1 MDYRKVGEK
10 GYQVDVTKEDDLI
23 GGIGWMLVTEKGVY
37 LEDIIDAIKAYD
49 FKYLD
54 EEDEEDGEC

>member
-1 MDYRKVGEK
+1 MDYRKVGESD
-10 GYQVDVTKEDDLI
+10 YQVDVTKEDDLI

-37 LEDIIDAIKAYD
+37 LEDVIAAIKEYD

-54 EEDEEDGEC
+54 EEDEL

>member
-1 MDYRKVGEK
+1 MDYRKVGESD
-10 GYQVDVTKEDDLI
+10 YQVDVTNEDDLI

-37 LEDIIDAIKAYD
+37 LEDVIAAIKAYD

-54 EEDEEDGEC
+54 EEEL

>member
-10 GYQVDVTKEDDLI
+10 GYQVDVTNEDDLI

-37 LEDIIDAIKAYD
+37 LEDVIAAIKAYD

-54 EEDEEDGEC
+54 EEDEDDD

>member
-1 MDYRKVGEK
+1 MDYRKVGEN
-10 GYQVDVTKEDDLI
+10 GYQVDVTNEDDLI

-37 LEDIIDAIKAYD
+37 LEDVIAAIKAYD

-54 EEDEEDGEC
+54 EEDEDDGEC

>member
-1 MDYRKVGEK
+1 MDYRKVGESD
-10 GYQVDVTKEDDLI
+10 YQVDVTKEDDLI

-37 LEDIIDAIKAYD
+37 LEDVIAAIKTFD

-54 EEDEEDGEC
+54 EEEEL